1 MMRVH
6 TLSALVLLGPLLSA
20 GCSGGHDSCCSSS
33 SKAVA
38 RQRAIV
44 TMRITRATLA
54 VAGFARRQTRA
65 AGIHMGSRIGIWMN
79 AVRHVRSVSTPSAPT
94 APALDEDTGLY
105 YTLTVNPDGS
115 GQQNLFVDSAAQT
128 PAGAFTFTATQ
139 WTGDQPGN
147 YPATFNTVY
156 QITAGNFAGE
166 HGTIAIKSDD
176 ATGDNGTMTIDLTD
190 AQKEH
195 CVSDFTITNGVLKA
209 KAHCTLADNSSYD
222 ETYNLIGDVI
232 TCSTTYPDGGTQEI
246 SVNSDGSAT
255 EIIEN
260 SAGQSEATGTID
272 PEGNDT
278 IEYDDGSSE
287 TVDVD
292 TGDDSGDDSGGTSTE
307 EAVKRRTKRA
317 TALPPRVIPRKR

>member
-1 MMRVH
+1 MKRLY
-6 TLSALVLLGPLLSA
+6 TLSALVLLGPFLSV

-65 AGIHMGSRIGIWMN
+65 AGVHMGNRIGIWMN
-79 AVRHVRSVSTPSAPT
+79 AVRHVRSVSTPSTPT
-94 APALDEDTGLY
+94 TPTLDADTGLY

-222 ETYNLIGDVI
+222 SIYDLIGDVI

-246 SVNSDGSAT
+246 SVNSDGSAS

-260 SAGQSEATGTID
+260 SDGQSEATGTID

-287 TVDVD
+287 IVDVD
-292 TGDDSGDDSGGTSTE
+292 TGDNWDDGSDGTSTE
-307 EAVKRRTKRA
+307 ESVKRRTKRA
-317 TALPPRVIPRKR
+317 TNLPPRIIPRKR